1 MLIKVNRL
9 AVARYGGPGASVLQI
24 NSLHMVVNK
33 PQHLNDMDL
42 LVDGPWPP
50 RPTSEA
56 TDMSYFLQR
65 IRLAEI
71 SRNIVDHTNAS
82 HQQPDRQQPAH
93 HANLIA
99 VDAQLEQMV
108 KDTPASLQLKSYQ
121 ATTDC
126 GRTSNFFIQ
135 AYMLNSLLH
144 TQRCKL
150 HLTYL
155 TSGGPSN
162 PICVSSRTA
171 CLASAR
177 ELIRAETQLLA
188 SNHPFARAPLRP
200 PAILYSIFVAS
211 IVLFMDACL
220 NRPSELQDEVR
231 RGDLG
236 EALAIIRGAKDYSLA
251 SAKLYEQIIEIMG
264 KYRAVKGISGDGL
277 AQEDWETSAN
287 TFCATDQD
295 LGDPMYLDLVQW
307 DDLFSGISSSSSSA
321 FF

>member
-1 MLIKVNRL
+1 
-9 AVARYGGPGASVLQI
+9 VARYGGPGASILQI
-24 NSLHMVVNK
+24 DPLCMVVNK

-42 LVDGPWPP
+42 LVDGPWLSRSP
-50 RPTSEA
+50 SEA
-56 TDMSYFLQR
+56 TDMSYFIQR

-82 HQQPDRQQPAH
+82 HQQPGRQQPTH
-93 HANLIA
+93 HANLMA
-99 VDAQLEQMV
+99 VDAQLEQMI

-126 GRTSNFFIQ
+126 SRASNFFIQ

-155 TSGGPSN
+155 TSGGRFDPT
-162 PICVSSRTA
+162 CVSSRNA

-177 ELIRAETQLLA
+177 ELVRAETQLLA

-200 PAILYSIFVAS
+200 PAILYSVFVAS
-211 IVLFMDACL
+211 IVLLMDACM
-220 NRPSELQDEVR
+220 NRPSELSEEVR

-251 SAKLYEQIIEIMG
+251 AAKLYEQLMEIVS

-277 AQEDWETSAN
+277 AQEDWAASAN
-287 TFCATDQD
+287 TFCPNDQSV
-295 LGDPMYLDLVQW
+295 GDPMYLDLVQW
-307 DDLFSGISSSSSSA
+307 DDLFSGISLSSSSSL
-321 FF
+321 F